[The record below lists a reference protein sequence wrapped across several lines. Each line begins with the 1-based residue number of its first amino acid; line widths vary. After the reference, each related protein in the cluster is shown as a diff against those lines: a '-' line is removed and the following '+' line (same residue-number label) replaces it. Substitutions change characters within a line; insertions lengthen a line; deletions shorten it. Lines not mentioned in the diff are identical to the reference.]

1 MAGIVTLTIN
11 PAIDTSTFVD
21 RVVPTHKLRC
31 HNVQRDP
38 GGGGIN
44 VARVVQRLGGDVE
57 AVYLAGG
64 SLGQLLRKL
73 MDEQQVRSRIV
84 PIANETRESFSAF
97 EESSGKQYRFVLPGP
112 SVSESEWRANL
123 ELLDSMLVQSH
134 YLVASG
140 TLPPGVP
147 EDFYVQVARLAKE
160 RGAKFVIDASGAPLR
175 AALSEGVYMVKPNL
189 NELAGLMGRR
199 PETKA
204 DWIEGS
210 RHFITAA
217 NAEVVALTLGHEG
230 ALLVTRDQMWRAP
243 ALSVK
248 SQSAV
253 GAGDSFLGA
262 MIWSLAAGHGME
274 EALRY
279 GVAAGSAALLTPGTE
294 LCYPDDVKRLHPQV
308 VIRPA

>member
-1 MAGIVTLTIN
+1 MAGIVALTMN
-11 PAIDTSTFVD
+11 PAIDTSTVVD

-44 VARVVQRLGGDVE
+44 VARVVQRLGGDVD

-64 SLGQLLRKL
+64 SLGQLLYNL
-73 MDEQQVRSRIV
+73 VDAQGVRSQCI
-84 PIANETRESFSAF
+84 PIGKETRESFSAF
-97 EESSGKQYRFVLPGP
+97 EETSGKQYRFVLPGP
-112 SVSESEWRANL
+112 SVSVTEWRACL
-123 ELLDSMLVQSH
+123 DLLASLDLRSN

-160 RGAKFVIDASGAPLR
+160 HGAKFVLDASGPALR
-175 AALSEGVYMVKPNL
+175 AALNEGVYLVKPNL
-189 NELAGLMGRR
+189 NELASLLGSR
-199 PETKA
+199 PEA
-204 DWIEGS
+204 MAEWVEGC
-210 RHFITAA
+210 RRIIQAGQ
-217 NAEVVALTLGHEG
+217 AEVVALTLGHHG
-230 ALLVTRDQMWRAP
+230 ALLATRERMWRAP
-243 ALSVK
+243 RLSIK
-248 SQSAV
+248 PLSAV

-262 MIWSLAAGHGME
+262 MIWSLAAGHSME

-294 LCYPDDVKRLHPQV
+294 LCHPDDVKRLLPEV
-308 VIRPA
+308 VIRSI